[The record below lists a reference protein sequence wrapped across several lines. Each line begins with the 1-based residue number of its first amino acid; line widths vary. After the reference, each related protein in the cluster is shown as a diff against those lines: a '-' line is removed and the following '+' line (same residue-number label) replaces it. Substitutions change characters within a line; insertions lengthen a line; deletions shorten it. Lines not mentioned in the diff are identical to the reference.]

1 MVAEDRRSYGVHL
14 FEMELTRILSK
25 FCNEKNSSIND
36 SNPNPNPYPYPKP

>member
-14 FEMELTRILSK
+14 FEMESTRISSM

-36 SNPNPNPYPYPKP
+36 PKPNPNPYPKP